1 MPCVPP
7 APTSPVICLMLHGMS
22 NTTLY
27 RDDLPCPG
35 LTAVACNEARAAR
48 VTTRPS
54 TEQDYVYEPAAVR
67 DVVRVGPGCGE
78 GGWCCRGECRPHQLI
93 ANADLGY
100 RCIANRDEL
109 HRTQASQQSKL
120 SRVPAVLDCAPLLI
134 GESGALGSVIDS
146 GVGLVIR
153 GESVVQS
160 DCCQPVFG
168 VTADSSAHSLSPL

>member
-1 MPCVPP
+1 MAAGDLLD
-7 APTSPVICLMLHGMS
+7 APRYVD
-22 NTTLY
+22 TTLY

-100 RCIANRDEL
+100 RAGVSPTETNCID
-109 HRTQASQQSKL
+109 ASQS
-120 SRVPAVLDCAPLLI
+120 AI
-134 GESGALGSVIDS
+134 EI
-146 GVGLVIR
+146 
-153 GESVVQS
+153 
-160 DCCQPVFG
+160 
-168 VTADSSAHSLSPL
+168 VTSARRA